1 MKLYLYGR
9 VSTDDQQT
17 SADAQL
23 AKLKEFAEK
32 HSLEVGGEYIDE
44 DVSGKIPLQE
54 RPKGKLLWNLIQP
67 GDAIAFTKV
76 DRCFRSLVDAAS
88 TLEKWKTLGIRVHI
102 LDLGIDVNTPAGE
115 LFFSQLAAFAQF
127 ERAMIGLRVREA
139 QAHNRRTGKPY
150 NKTRPI
156 GWRRQGDCYVPLQS
170 ERKLAERII
179 SWRDRGESLP
189 TIALRL
195 CKENL
200 RSAGGSWLRPS
211 EVRRLEI
218 AARAGYPKIPR
229 RSLQAAAQTCSPP
242 GSGHD
247 ASPPESG
254 ASSHA

>member
-17 SADAQL
+17 SADAQSVRL
-23 AKLKEFAEK
+23 REFAEK
-32 HSLEVGGEYIDE
+32 SGLEMGGVFVDE

-54 RPKGKLLWNLIQP
+54 RPRGKELWNLIQP

-139 QAHNRRTGKPY
+139 QAHKRRTGKPY

-156 GWRRQGDCYVPLQS
+156 GWRRQGDCYVPLHS
-170 ERKLAERII
+170 ERKLAERVIAY
-179 SWRDRGESLP
+179 RDRGESLP
-189 TIALRL
+189 RIALRL
-195 CKENL
+195 CKESI
-200 RSAGGSWLRPS
+200 RSADGSWLRPS
-211 EVRRLEI
+211 HVRRLEI
-218 AARAGYPKIPR
+218 AGRAGYPKIAR
-229 RSLQAAAQTCSPP
+229 RSLQASVQTCSPH
-242 GSGHD
+242 GSVSD
-247 ASPPESG
+247 ALPTET
-254 ASSHA
+254 